1 MSRKLLAPS
10 DSICRWE
17 DIDFRIAEYR
27 VKKLQK
33 QIATAYKCNNSKTVT
48 YLQRKMINSFYAK
61 ALAVRR
67 VTSNRGKKLPALMES
82 PGKLLKKNGMPFS
95 ASDKKTIMLSH

>member
-33 QIATAYKCNNSKTVT
+33 QIATAYKCNNSKTVVFPSVD
-48 YLQRKMINSFYAK
+48 LLFY
-61 ALAVRR
+61 VCIF
-67 VTSNRGKKLPALMES
+67 P
-82 PGKLLKKNGMPFS
+82 
-95 ASDKKTIMLSH
+95 